1 MPGVV
6 AIVIVTPEFSIVP
19 SAKELTTYFTSQ
31 IFLEQTDFTPCS

>member
-6 AIVIVTPEFSIVP
+6 TVVIVTPEFSTVP

-31 IFLEQTDFTPCS
+31 VFLGQTDFTPCS